1 MSLESE
7 TSGSGRD
14 WFFPSP
20 SFLRSSSSQYGH
32 RFYSNSK
39 PCTPPTLTGI
49 RHRRR
54 VKFPRTSTLTNDKPQ
69 VSNTENA
76 KSSAKNNFIFLSQ
89 SRFQFALVVG
99 TRLFLSLCLSVS
111 LLSPFLVL
119 CPCGCRR

>member
-1 MSLESE
+1 MDSE

-20 SFLRSSSSQYGH
+20 SFLRSSSSSQYGH

-39 PCTPPTLTGI
+39 PYTPPTLTRI

-54 VKFPRTSTLTNDKPQ
+54 VKFPRTHTLTNDKPQ
-69 VSNTENA
+69 LSDTQNNVN
-76 KSSAKNNFIFLSQ
+76 SSPNNNLIFPSQ
-89 SRFQFALVVG
+89 SRFQFALLVG
-99 TRLFLSLCLSVS
+99 TRLLLSLCLSLS
-111 LLSPFLVL
+111 LLSLFLLL